1 LDITLIE
8 LNKITPNDYNPN
20 VVPEDIMVKLR
31 VEISQKGVCVPI
43 IVRGRGDGY
52 EIVDG
57 FHRWRICRDL
67 GWKEVPCIIQDY
79 DDNEAKIKTLQLNY
93 MRGSAIPIKLA
104 SLIHELNKEIA
115 IEDLASRLP
124 YEEPQLLDNLELL
137 KLPDDFGK
145 DIEDRSDLEEQ
156 ELPTV
161 ISFVVYK
168 EQADTIEDAIRKAT
182 ELIPD
187 GTKNSKSVA
196 LKKVCTYFLSGQ
208 WDKEIQDVAVE
219 T

>member
-8 LNKITPNDYNPN
+8 LNKIEPNNYNPN
-20 VVPEDIMVKLR
+20 IIPDDILAKLR
-31 VEISQKGVCVPI
+31 AEIEQKGLCEPI
-43 IVRGRGDGY
+43 IVRSRGEGY
-52 EIVDG
+52 VIVDG
-57 FHRWRICRDL
+57 FHRWQICREL
-67 GWKEVPCIIQDY
+67 NWQEVPCIIQDY

-104 SLIHELNKEIA
+104 SLIHELNKEISL
-115 IEDLASRLP
+115 EDLAKRLP

-145 DIEDRSDLEEQ
+145 DIEDRSDLEEA

-168 EQADTIEDAIRKAT
+168 NQADTIEDAVRKAS
-182 ELIPD
+182 ELLPD
-187 GTKNSKSVA
+187 GTKNVKA
-196 LKKVCTYFLSGQ
+196 LALEKICTYFLSGQ
-208 WDKEIQDVAVE
+208 QDKEIQDVAIE
-219 T
+219 Q